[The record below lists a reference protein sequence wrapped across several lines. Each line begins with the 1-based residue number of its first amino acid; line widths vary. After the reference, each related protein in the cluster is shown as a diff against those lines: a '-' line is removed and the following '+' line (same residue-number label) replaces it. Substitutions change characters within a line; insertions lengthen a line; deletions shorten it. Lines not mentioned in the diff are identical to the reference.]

1 MAAPRPRL
9 AAFLCLAATLLLPA
23 TTPVRAAAGPATAT
37 ITKLNDTLLFVLKN
51 AETLGFQGRLEKL
64 KPEVAA
70 AFDLEFMAEKSI
82 GRYWKPLSDADKA
95 RWVALFQEYTAAT
108 YAGNFDHF
116 GNQKFEISGEEPSQN
131 DTTVVHTMLI
141 DPGSENT
148 ALDYRLH
155 QTPKGA
161 QVIDIYLKGT
171 VSQLALQRSDFTS
184 VLERGGLDALLT
196 TIRSKIDDLAAG
208 RAKRKPG

>member
-1 MAAPRPRL
+1 MPALRRRL
-9 AAFLCLAATLLLPA
+9 AGTVVPFLVLGVVATG
-23 TTPVRAAAGPATAT
+23 RAAGGPATAT
-37 ITKLNDTLLFVLKN
+37 IAKLNDTLLAVLKN

-64 KPEVAA
+64 RPTVAD

-95 RWVALFQEYTAAT
+95 RWVALFHEYTAAT

-116 GNQKFEISGEEPSQN
+116 ANQRFEISGEEPSQN
-131 DTTVVHTMLI
+131 DTTVVHTVLI
-141 DPGSENT
+141 DPGTENT

-155 QTPKGA
+155 QTAKGPK
-161 QVIDIYLKGT
+161 VIDIYLKGT

-184 VLERGGLDALLT
+184 VLERGGLDALTT
-196 TIRSKIDDLAAG
+196 TIRSKVDDLAAG
-208 RAKRKPG
+208 RAKRKSG

>member
-1 MAAPRPRL
+1 MPALRRRL
-9 AAFLCLAATLLLPA
+9 AGTLVLPLVLGVVATP
-23 TTPVRAAAGPATAT
+23 RAAGGPATAT
-37 ITKLNDTLLFVLKN
+37 IAKLNDTLLAVLKN

-64 KPEVAA
+64 KPAVAD
-70 AFDLEFMAEKSI
+70 AFDLPFMAEKSI

-116 GNQKFEISGEEPSQN
+116 ANQRFEISGEEPSQN
-131 DTTVVHTMLI
+131 DTTVVHTTLV
-141 DPGSENT
+141 DPGSETT

-155 QTPKGA
+155 QTPKGPK
-161 QVIDIYLKGT
+161 VIDIYLKGT

-184 VLERGGLDALLT
+184 VLERGGLDALTT
-196 TIRSKIDDLAAG
+196 TIRRKIDDLAAG
-208 RAKRKPG
+208 RAKRKSG

>member
-1 MAAPRPRL
+1 MPALRRRL
-9 AAFLCLAATLLLPA
+9 AGTLVLPLVLGVVATP
-23 TTPVRAAAGPATAT
+23 RAAGGPATST
-37 ITKLNDTLLFVLKN
+37 IAKLNDTLLAVLKN

-64 KPEVAA
+64 KPAVGD
-70 AFDLEFMAEKSI
+70 AFDLPFMAEKSI

-116 GNQKFEISGEEPSQN
+116 ANQRFEISGEEPSQN
-131 DTTVVHTMLI
+131 DTTVVHTTLI
-141 DPGSENT
+141 DPGTENT

-155 QTPKGA
+155 QTPKGPK
-161 QVIDIYLKGT
+161 VIDIYLKGT

-184 VLERGGLDALLT
+184 VLERGGLDGLTT

-208 RAKRKPG
+208 RAKRKSG

>member
-1 MAAPRPRL
+1 MPALRPRL
-9 AAFLCLAATLLLPA
+9 AGTLVLFLVLGVVATG
-23 TTPVRAAAGPATAT
+23 RAAGDPAIAT
-37 ITKLNDTLLFVLKN
+37 IAKLNDTLLAVLKN

-64 KPEVAA
+64 KPAVAD
-70 AFDLEFMAEKSI
+70 AFDLPFMAEKSI
-82 GRYWKPLSDADKA
+82 GRYWKPLSDTDKA

-116 GNQKFEISGEEPSQN
+116 GNQRFEISGEEPSQN
-131 DTTVVHTMLI
+131 ETTVVHTMLI

-155 QTPKGA
+155 QTATGPK
-161 QVIDIYLKGT
+161 VIDIYLKGT

-184 VLERGGLDALLT
+184 VLERGGLDALTT
-196 TIRSKIDDLAAG
+196 TIRGKIDDLAAG
-208 RAKRKPG
+208 RAKRKSG

>member
-1 MAAPRPRL
+1 MPALRPRL
-9 AAFLCLAATLLLPA
+9 AGTLVLLLGVVA
-23 TTPVRAAAGPATAT
+23 TGRAAGGPATAT
-37 ITKLNDTLLFVLKN
+37 IAKLNDTLLAVLKN
-51 AETLGFQGRLEKL
+51 AETLGFQGRLKKL
-64 KPEVAA
+64 EPAVADT
-70 AFDLEFMAEKSI
+70 FDLQFMAEKSI
-82 GRYWKPLSDADKA
+82 GKYWKPLSDADKA

-131 DTTVVHTMLI
+131 DTTVVHTVLI
-141 DPGSENT
+141 DPGNENT

-155 QTPKGA
+155 QTPKGPK
-161 QVIDIYLKGT
+161 VIDIYLKGT

-184 VLERGGLDALLT
+184 VLERGGLDGLAT

-208 RAKRKPG
+208 RAKRKSG

>member
-1 MAAPRPRL
+1 MPALRPRL
-9 AAFLCLAATLLLPA
+9 AGTLVPFLVLGAVATGPAAG
-23 TTPVRAAAGPATAT
+23 GPATAT
-37 ITKLNDTLLFVLKN
+37 IAKLNDTLLAVLKN

-64 KPEVAA
+64 KPAVAD
-70 AFDLEFMAEKSI
+70 AFDLPFMAEKSI
-82 GRYWKPLSDADKA
+82 GRYWKPLPDADKA

-131 DTTVVHTMLI
+131 DTTVVHTTLV
-141 DPGSENT
+141 DPGSET
-148 ALDYRLH
+148 TELDYRLH
-155 QTPKGA
+155 QTPKGPK
-161 QVIDIYLKGT
+161 VIDIYLKGT

-184 VLERGGLDALLT
+184 VLERGGLDGLTT

-208 RAKRKPG
+208 RAKRKSG

>member
-1 MAAPRPRL
+1 MAALRPRL
-9 AAFLCLAATLLLPA
+9 AVVWSLVAMLLGTAMPA
-23 TTPVRAAAGPATAT
+23 RAADPATAT
-37 ITKLNDTLLFVLKN
+37 IAKLNDTLLSVLKN

-64 KPEVAA
+64 RPEVAD
-70 AFDLEFMAEKSI
+70 AFDLAFMAEKSI

-131 DTTVVHTMLI
+131 DTTVVHTTLI
-141 DPGSENT
+141 DPGGENT

-155 QTPKGA
+155 QTPKGPK
-161 QVIDIYLKGT
+161 VIDIYLKGT

-184 VLERGGLDALLT
+184 ALERGGLDGLTT
-196 TIRSKIDDLAAG
+196 TIRGKIDDLAAG
-208 RAKRKPG
+208 RAKRQPG